1 MLRSRYILFFCENLQ
16 TFHNALKKL
25 SFPCFFC
32 TSDISAFKTIA
43 KEQNSKNKV
52 DTFVRDVH
60 ALPQYLTISATSN
73 TYS

>member
-1 MLRSRYILFFCENLQ
+1 MLISRYIIFFYENLQ
-16 TFHNALKKL
+16 KFHNALKQI
-25 SFPCFFC
+25 SSPCFLF
-32 TSDISAFKTIA
+32 TSDILAFQKIS